1 MSCASANHRQ
11 DSWSFTEISI
21 PAGVELEHTFREHF
35 HKYSEKKAQEVAPQL
50 LSDTDKL
57 PQLHS
62 PKQIYFKNCPSNT
75 LAEDSVSFFND
86 STN

>member
-1 MSCASANHRQ
+1 MSCASVNHRQ
-11 DSWSFTEISI
+11 DSSPFTEIST
-21 PAGVELEHTFREHF
+21 PAGMELEYTSREHF
-35 HKYSEKKAQEVAPQL
+35 HKYSEKRAQEVAPQL

-62 PKQIYFKNCPSNT
+62 PTQIYLNCPGNT
-75 LAEDSVSFFND
+75 SAEDPISFFND